1 MNALRGSY
9 PLRLLARVLD
19 VPRSSL
25 YYRKKARSDEPLRE
39 RLRVL
44 ARTWPR
50 YGYRRLGVLL
60 RGEGFS
66 VGDKKVRAL
75 MRQEGL
81 LVPRRAA
88 KPRTTLSLGRA
99 KIQNRLKGL
108 SLTRVNQV
116 WVADLSYV
124 RTGEGFAYLALIMDL
139 LTRRVVGFALGP
151 RITKHL
157 TLSALDMA
165 LEGGRPEIHHSDQ
178 GVQYTSRRYVARL
191 LELGVALSYAGVGRA
206 WENGHVERLIRTVKE
221 EWLDLREY
229 GSLAEARAC
238 IEAFV
243 LDVYNRRRPHSALG
257 YLTPEAFAEKFSE
270 VGEGLTD
277 SGRKVVQN
285 RGALHAPRLQGNRLR
300 RRRRRAPSA
309 AGDDRRGEE
318 AQGSVSLRL

>member
-1 MNALRGSY
+1 MNALRGRY

-25 YYRKKARSDEPLRE
+25 YYRPKAREDEPLRE
-39 RLRVL
+39 RLKAL
-44 ARTWPR
+44 ARAWPR

-66 VGDKKVRAL
+66 VGDKKVRSL

-81 LVPRRAA
+81 LVPRQVA
-88 KPRTTLSLGRA
+88 KPRTTLSLGEA
-99 KIQNRLKGL
+99 GIPNRLKGFR
-108 SLTRVNQV
+108 LTRVNQV

-124 RTGEGFAYLALIMDL
+124 RTGEGFAYLALVMDL

-151 RITKHL
+151 RITEHL

-191 LELGVALSYAGVGRA
+191 
-206 WENGHVERLIRTVKE
+206 IRTVKE
-221 EWLDLREY
+221 EWVDLREY
-229 GSLAEARAC
+229 GSLAEARAS
-238 IEAFV
+238 IESFV

-257 YLTPEAFAEKFSE
+257 YLTPEAFAEKFLK
-270 VGEGLTD
+270 GGGGLTEI
-277 SGRKVVQN
+277 GRKVVQK
-285 RGALHAPRLQGNRLR
+285 
-300 RRRRRAPSA
+300 
-309 AGDDRRGEE
+309 
-318 AQGSVSLRL
+318 

>member
-1 MNALRGSY
+1 MNALRGRY

-25 YYRKKARSDEPLRE
+25 YYRPKAREDEPLRE
-39 RLRVL
+39 RLKAL
-44 ARTWPR
+44 ARAWPR

-66 VGDKKVRAL
+66 VGDKKVRSL

-81 LVPRRAA
+81 LVPRQVA
-88 KPRTTLSLGRA
+88 KPRTTLSLGEA
-99 KIQNRLKGL
+99 GIPNRLKGFR
-108 SLTRVNQV
+108 LTRVNQV

-124 RTGEGFAYLALIMDL
+124 RTGEGFAYLALVMDL

-151 RITKHL
+151 RITEHL

-221 EWLDLREY
+221 EWVDLREY
-229 GSLAEARAC
+229 GSLAEARAS

-257 YLTPEAFAEKFSE
+257 YLTPEAFAEKFLKG
-270 VGEGLTD
+270 GEGLTEI
-277 SGRKVVQN
+277 GWKVVQK
-285 RGALHAPRLQGNRLR
+285 
-300 RRRRRAPSA
+300 
-309 AGDDRRGEE
+309 
-318 AQGSVSLRL
+318 

>member
-1 MNALRGSY
+1 MNALKGSY
-9 PLRLLARVLD
+9 PLRLFARVLD

-25 YYRKKARSDEPLRE
+25 YYRKRARADGPLRE

-44 ARTWPR
+44 ARSFPR

-60 RGEGFS
+60 RAEGFS

-81 LVPRRAA
+81 SVPRRVA

-139 LTRRVVGFALGP
+139 LTRRVMGFALGP
-151 RITKHL
+151 RITEHL
-157 TLSALDMA
+157 TLSALEMA

-178 GVQYTSRRYVARL
+178 GVQYTSRRYQARL

-206 WENGHVERLIRTVKE
+206 WENGHMERLIRTVKE
-221 EWLDLREY
+221 EWVDLREY
-229 GSLAEARAC
+229 GPLAEARAS

-243 LDVYNRRRPHSALG
+243 LDVYNRKRPHSALG

-270 VGEGLTD
+270 GGEGLTD
-277 SGRKVVQN
+277 SGRKVVQK
-285 RGALHAPRLQGNRLR
+285 
-300 RRRRRAPSA
+300 
-309 AGDDRRGEE
+309 
-318 AQGSVSLRL
+318 